1 MSETSEKS
9 TTRATATPE
18 APSTPETPA
27 RLTRAQ
33 WWLLVVACAAVA
45 LVVAAMASLNMAL
58 PDIAVDV
65 GATQSQLTWIVDSYT
80 LVLAA
85 FLLPAGALGDRYGRR
100 GVLVAGLAIVGVAS
114 ALPLVLDSPTWIIV
128 ARGLA
133 GLGAALVMPATLSV
147 ITAGFPEERRARAVG
162 IWAGTAG
169 AGCIAGMLVSGV
181 ILEYSSWLMIFVCF
195 AVAAAV
201 LLTASLTIA
210 SSRAQEQWPPD
221 LLGSALSILAV
232 GLFVFGLMEGPHRGW
247 ADASVLA
254 CIILGLAAATG
265 FVLAELHTPDSARRS
280 GRAAARSRRAVT
292 DRAFGSG
299 ALTLL
304 FQFVAMF
311 GVFFIV
317 VQYLQLVLGYSP
329 LDSSIQLIPLILLVM
344 TVSVLIPPIVPR
356 VGLRFL
362 FAGGLALLTGAFVLI
377 GELDPQSST
386 VLINAA
392 LLLPGIGMGMVS
404 APATHAIVSS
414 TPDDK
419 QGVASA
425 VNDATRELGAAIGV
439 AVAGSMLAAMYG
451 RGIEPVAEMIPD
463 PTARSAVSDSLA
475 SALKVAEAAG
485 PRGDE
490 LADLARSA
498 FLEGMQ
504 QASWTIAVILAVGA
518 VVAAFLSPGRPR
530 ITKGREPA

>member
-1 MSETSEKS
+1 VSETSEKS
-9 TTRATATPE
+9 STSTTATLEP
-18 APSTPETPA
+18 PS

-33 WWLLVVACAAVA
+33 WWLLIVACAAVA

-58 PDIAVDV
+58 PDIAVDI

-100 GVLVAGLAIVGVAS
+100 GVLVAGLAVVAVSS
-114 ALPLVLDSPTWIIV
+114 ALPLVLDSPTWIIA

-162 IWAGTAG
+162 VWAGTAG
-169 AGCIAGMLVSGV
+169 AGCIAGLLVSGV
-181 ILEYSSWLMIFVCF
+181 ILEYSSWIMIFVSF
-195 AVAAAV
+195 AGAAV
-201 LLTASLTIA
+201 VLLVASLTIA
-210 SSRAQEQWPPD
+210 SSRAHEHFPPD
-221 LLGSALSILAV
+221 LVGSALSIIAV

-247 ADASVLA
+247 TDAMVLA

-265 FVLAELHTPDSARRS
+265 FVLTELRTPAPLLDVRLF
-280 GRAAARSRRAVT
+280 T

-329 LDSSIQLIPLILLVM
+329 LGSSIQLIPLILLVM
-344 TVSVLIPPIVPR
+344 TVSVLIPPLVPR

-362 FAGGLALLTGAFVLI
+362 FTGGLAVLTGAFVLI
-377 GELDPQSST
+377 GELDPHSST
-386 VLINAA
+386 VLINVA
-392 LLLPGIGMGMVS
+392 LLLPGVGLGMVS

-451 RGIEPVAEMIPD
+451 RKIEPVAAAIPD
-463 PTARSAVSDSLA
+463 PAASTAVSDSLA

-485 PRGDE
+485 PRGEE

-498 FLEGMQ
+498 FLAGMQ
-504 QASWTIAVILAVGA
+504 QASWTIAVILAIGA
-518 VVAAFLSPGRPR
+518 VVAAFLSPGRSR
-530 ITKGREPA
+530 VTKVREPR

>member
-265 FVLAELHTPDSARRS
+265 FVLAELHTPDPLLDVRLF
-280 GRAAARSRRAVT
+280 T

>member
-1 MSETSEKS
+1 M
-9 TTRATATPE
+9 
-18 APSTPETPA
+18 
-27 RLTRAQ
+27 TRAQ

-265 FVLAELHTPDSARRS
+265 FVLAELHTPDPLLDVRLF
-280 GRAAARSRRAVT
+280 T

>member
-1 MSETSEKS
+1 VSETSEKS
-9 TTRATATPE
+9 STSTTATPG
-18 APSTPETPA
+18 PQS

-33 WWLLVVACAAVA
+33 WWLLIVACAAVA

-58 PDIAVDV
+58 PDIAVDI
-65 GATQSQLTWIVDSYT
+65 GATQSELTWIVDSYT

-85 FLLPAGALGDRYGRR
+85 LLLPAGALGDRYGRR
-100 GVLVAGLAIVGVAS
+100 GVLVAGLAVVAVSS
-114 ALPLVLDSPTWIIV
+114 ALPLVLDSPTWIIA

-162 IWAGTAG
+162 VWAGTAG
-169 AGCIAGMLVSGV
+169 AGCIAGLLVSGV
-181 ILEYSSWLMIFVCF
+181 ILEYSSWIMIFVSF
-195 AVAAAV
+195 AVAAVV
-201 LLTASLTIA
+201 LLVASLTIA
-210 SSRAQEQWPPD
+210 SSRAQEHFPPD
-221 LLGSALSILAV
+221 LVGSALSIIAV

-247 ADASVLA
+247 TDAAVLA

-265 FVLAELHTPDSARRS
+265 FVLTELRTPAPLLDVRLF
-280 GRAAARSRRAVT
+280 T
-292 DRAFGSG
+292 HRAFGSG

-329 LDSSIQLIPLILLVM
+329 LGSSIQLIPLILLVM
-344 TVSVLIPPIVPR
+344 TVSVLIPPLVPR

-362 FAGGLALLTGAFVLI
+362 FTGGLAVLTGSFVLI
-377 GELDPQSST
+377 GNLDPQSST
-386 VLINAA
+386 VLINVA
-392 LLLPGIGMGMVS
+392 LLLPGVGLGMVS

-451 RGIEPVAEMIPD
+451 RKIEPVAAAIPD
-463 PTARSAVSDSLA
+463 PTASTAVSDSLA

-498 FLEGMQ
+498 FLAGMQ
-504 QASWTIAVILAVGA
+504 QASWTIAVILAIGA
-518 VVAAFLSPGRPR
+518 VVAAFLSPGRSR
-530 ITKGREPA
+530 VTKVREPH

>member
-265 FVLAELHTPDSARRS
+265 FVLAELHTPDPLLDVRLF
-280 GRAAARSRRAVT
+280 T

-498 FLEGMQ
+498 FLDGMQ

-530 ITKGREPA
+530 ITQGREPA

>member
-1 MSETSEKS
+1 MTSLREGRLVSETSGKNS
-9 TTRATATPE
+9 TTATGTADTP
-18 APSTPETPA
+18 P
-27 RLTRAQ
+27 RLSGAQ
-33 WWLLVVACAAVA
+33 LWLLTVACSAVA

-58 PDIAVDV
+58 PDIAVDI

-114 ALPLVLDSPTWIIV
+114 ALPLALDSPTWIIV

-147 ITAGFPEERRARAVG
+147 ITAGFPEERRPRAIG

-181 ILEYSSWLMIFVCF
+181 ILEYSSWIVIFVCF
-195 AVAAAV
+195 AVAAAA
-201 LLTASLTIA
+201 LLVASLTIA
-210 SSRAQEQWPPD
+210 SSRAHEQSPPD
-221 LLGSALSILAV
+221 LTGSVLSVLAI

-247 ADASVLA
+247 TDASVLA
-254 CIILGLAAATG
+254 CIILGLTAATG
-265 FVLAELHTPDSARRS
+265 FVVTELRTPTPLLDVRLF
-280 GRAAARSRRAVT
+280 T

-304 FQFVAMF
+304 FQFLAMF

-329 LDSSIQLIPLILLVM
+329 LESSIQLVPLILLVM
-344 TVSVLIPPIVPR
+344 TVSVLIPPLVPR

-362 FAGGLALLTGAFVLI
+362 FVGGLAVLAASFVLI
-377 GELDPQSST
+377 GELGPQSSA
-386 VLINAA
+386 LMINAA

-414 TPDDK
+414 TPADK

-451 RGIEPVAEMIPD
+451 RKIEPVAELIPD
-463 PTARSAVSDSLA
+463 PAARAAVSDS
-475 SALKVAEAAG
+475 
-485 PRGDE
+485 
-490 LADLARSA
+490 
-498 FLEGMQ
+498 
-504 QASWTIAVILAVGA
+504 
-518 VVAAFLSPGRPR
+518 
-530 ITKGREPA
+530 

>member
-1 MSETSEKS
+1 M
-9 TTRATATPE
+9 
-18 APSTPETPA
+18 
-27 RLTRAQ
+27 TRAQ
-33 WWLLVVACAAVA
+33 WWLLIVACAAVA

-58 PDIAVDV
+58 PDIAVDI
-65 GATQSQLTWIVDSYT
+65 GATQSELTWIVDSYT

-85 FLLPAGALGDRYGRR
+85 LLLPAGALGDRYGRR
-100 GVLVAGLAIVGVAS
+100 GVLVAGLAVVAVSS
-114 ALPLVLDSPTWIIV
+114 ALPLVLDSPTWIIA

-162 IWAGTAG
+162 VWAGTAG
-169 AGCIAGMLVSGV
+169 AGCIAGLLVSGV
-181 ILEYSSWLMIFVCF
+181 ILEYSSWIMIFVSF
-195 AVAAAV
+195 AVAAVV
-201 LLTASLTIA
+201 LLVASLTIA
-210 SSRAQEQWPPD
+210 SSRAQEHFPPD
-221 LLGSALSILAV
+221 LVGSALSIIAV

-247 ADASVLA
+247 TDAAVLA

-265 FVLAELHTPDSARRS
+265 FVLTELRTPAPLLDVRLF
-280 GRAAARSRRAVT
+280 T
-292 DRAFGSG
+292 HRAFGSG

-329 LDSSIQLIPLILLVM
+329 LGSSIQLIPLILLVM
-344 TVSVLIPPIVPR
+344 TVSVLIPPLVPR

-362 FAGGLALLTGAFVLI
+362 FTGGLAVLTGSFVLI
-377 GELDPQSST
+377 GNLDPQSST
-386 VLINAA
+386 VLINVA
-392 LLLPGIGMGMVS
+392 LLLPGVGLGMVS

-439 AVAGSMLAAMYG
+439 AVAAMYG
-451 RGIEPVAEMIPD
+451 RKIEPVAAAIPD
-463 PTARSAVSDSLA
+463 PTASTAVSDSLA

-498 FLEGMQ
+498 FLAGMQ
-504 QASWTIAVILAVGA
+504 QASWTIAVILAIGA
-518 VVAAFLSPGRPR
+518 VVAAFLSPGRSR
-530 ITKGREPA
+530 VTKVREPH

>member
-1 MSETSEKS
+1 M
-9 TTRATATPE
+9 
-18 APSTPETPA
+18 
-27 RLTRAQ
+27 TRAQ
-33 WWLLVVACAAVA
+33 RWLLVVACAAVA

-80 LVLAA
+80 LALAA

-114 ALPLVLDSPTWIIV
+114 ALPLVLDRPTWIIV

-181 ILEYSSWLMIFVCF
+181 ILEYSSWVTIFVYF
-195 AVAAAV
+195 TVAAAV
-201 LLTASLTIA
+201 LLAASLTIA
-210 SSRAQEQWPPD
+210 SSRAQEQSPPD

-265 FVLAELHTPDSARRS
+265 FVLAELRTPDPLLDVRLF
-280 GRAAARSRRAVT
+280 T

-362 FAGGLALLTGAFVLI
+362 FAGGLAVLTGAFVLI

-498 FLEGMQ
+498 FLDGMQ
-504 QASWTIAVILAVGA
+504 QASWTIAVILAAGA

-530 ITKGREPA
+530 VTKGREPV